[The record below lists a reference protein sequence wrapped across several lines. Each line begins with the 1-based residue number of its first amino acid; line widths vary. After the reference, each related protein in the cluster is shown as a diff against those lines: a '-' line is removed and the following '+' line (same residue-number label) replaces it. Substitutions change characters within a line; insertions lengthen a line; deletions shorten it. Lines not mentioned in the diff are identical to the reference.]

1 MRSLEVPQTIRSQFK
16 QNGSRNGGKSHLFLE
31 RAPACLNR
39 SRCDIQTY
47 TNTLSAKRR
56 IYSTTC
62 FQISWI
68 TKLATTCTLVNK
80 TNSRRKEMCI
90 KWMHSYIQF
99 YCNKQYMYSN
109 SNISNSRH
117 TVLPLFSEQPLKN
130 CQNACCRPVCTCVCI
145 TYFQTHV

>member
-1 MRSLEVPQTIRSQFK
+1 MRSPEVPQTICSQFT
-16 QNGSRNGGKSHLFLE
+16 QNGSINGEKSHLFLE

-47 TNTLSAKRR
+47 KNTSSSKRS

-99 YCNKQYMYSN
+99 YFIKKYVNTLTATKLKSTSRTKSINKQ
-109 SNISNSRH
+109 IH
-117 TVLPLFSEQPLKN
+117 EQ
-130 CQNACCRPVCTCVCI
+130 Q
-145 TYFQTHV
+145 QTRIQ